1 MILYPIIVRSLEEW
15 LLDTKIFLED
25 KALFVISPVKSVF
38 CIAGLCVIESFS
50 FAKSDPQVK
59 ITVIK
64 ITLTTIIKIV
74 AIKGET
80 DLLFRNII
88 NKKEEKV

>member
-1 MILYPIIVRSLEEW
+1 MLLKWLVEDNWSLIKP
-15 LLDTKIFLED
+15 L
-25 KALFVISPVKSVF
+25 
-38 CIAGLCVIESFS
+38 
-50 FAKSDPQVK
+50 PQVK

-88 NKKEEKV
+88 NKKEGKI

>member
-1 MILYPIIVRSLEEW
+1 MSLA
-15 LLDTKIFLED
+15 D
-25 KALFVISPVKSVF
+25 KDLFVIKPVKSVF
-38 CIAGLCVIESFS
+38 CSTGLCAIDNLS
-50 FAKSDPQVK
+50 FAKLDPQVK

-80 DLLFRNII
+80 DRLFRNII
-88 NKKEEKV
+88 NKKEGKV